1 MARNA
6 HPEVT
11 ERRIL
16 EAARELFTEKGYE
29 KTSIQNIVDRLGNL
43 SKGAIYHHFTSKEA
57 ILDKLNDTDWDYS
70 QAARDR
76 IMART
81 DLNGLEKMRELFK
94 VTIDNKDHRK
104 LNEVTIPLLDD
115 PTTLASSLNFWAAEL
130 PKHWLPIIEEGMR
143 DGSIPTEYPQ
153 EAAELIS
160 LLANYWLLT
169 RFCPPTRA
177 ELRHR
182 IQCLATML
190 NAINVPVFDDE
201 LIRQTCDFYA
211 QLNAQNP
218 EQTPHD

>member
-16 EAARELFTEKGYE
+16 EAARDLFMEKGYD

-43 SKGAIYHHFTSKEA
+43 SKGAIYHHFKSKEA
-57 ILDKLNDTDWDYS
+57 ILDRLNSADWDYS
-70 QAARDR
+70 QGERDH
-76 IMART
+76 IMTRS
-81 DLNGLEKMRELFK
+81 DLNGLQKLRALFT
-94 VTIDNKDHRK
+94 VAISNEEHQK
-104 LNEVTIPLLDD
+104 LNEEAGLPFLDD
-115 PTTLASSLNFWAAEL
+115 PTTLASNLNFWTTEL
-130 PKHWLPIIEEGMR
+130 PKHWLPIIEEGIR

-169 RFCPPTRA
+169 RFYPATRA
-177 ELRHR
+177 ELKHR

-190 NAINVPVFDDE
+190 NAINIPVFDDE
-201 LIRQTCDFYA
+201 LINLTCDFYT
-211 QLNAQNP
+211 QFDNQNP
-218 EQTPHD
+218 K

>member
-16 EAARELFTEKGYE
+16 EAARDLFMEQGYE

-43 SKGAIYHHFTSKEA
+43 SKGAIYHHFKSKEA
-57 ILDKLNDTDWDYS
+57 ILDRLNSADWDYS
-70 QAARDR
+70 QGERDHVMARD
-76 IMART
+76 
-81 DLNGLEKMRELFK
+81 DLNGLQKLRALFT
-94 VTIDNKDHRK
+94 VAINNEEHRK
-104 LNEVTIPLLDD
+104 LNEAGLPFLDD
-115 PTTLASSLNFWAAEL
+115 PTTLASNLNFWATEL

-169 RFCPPTRA
+169 RFYPA
-177 ELRHR
+177 NHAQLKHR
-182 IQCLATML
+182 IQCLAAML
-190 NAINVPVFDDE
+190 NAINIPVFNDE
-201 LIRQTCDFYA
+201 LIEQTYKFYA
-211 QLNAQNP
+211 AFRN
-218 EQTPHD
+218 

>member
-16 EAARELFTEKGYE
+16 EAARDLFMEKGYE
-29 KTSIQNIVDRLGNL
+29 KTSIQNIVDRLGDL
-43 SKGAIYHHFTSKEA
+43 SKGAIYHHFKSKEA
-57 ILDKLNDTDWDYS
+57 ILDRLNSTDWDYS
-70 QAARDR
+70 QGERDR
-76 IMART
+76 IMARN
-81 DLNGLEKMRELFK
+81 DLNGLQKLRALFT
-94 VTIDNKDHRK
+94 VAINNEEHQK
-104 LNEVTIPLLDD
+104 LNEAGLPFLDD
-115 PTTLASSLNFWAAEL
+115 PTTLASNLNFWATEL

-169 RFCPPTRA
+169 RFYPATRA
-177 ELRHR
+177 ELKHR

-190 NAINVPVFDDE
+190 NAINIPVFNDD
-201 LIRQTCDFYA
+201 LINLTTDFYA
-211 QLNAQNP
+211 QFDNQSP
-218 EQTPHD
+218 KQKPHN

>member
-16 EAARELFTEKGYE
+16 EAARDLFMEQGYE

-43 SKGAIYHHFTSKEA
+43 SKGAIYHHFKSKEA
-57 ILDKLNDTDWDYS
+57 ILDRLNSADWDYS
-70 QAARDR
+70 QGERDH
-76 IMART
+76 IMARD
-81 DLNGLEKMRELFK
+81 DLNGLQKLRALFT
-94 VTIDNKDHRK
+94 VAINNEEHRK
-104 LNEVTIPLLDD
+104 LNEAGLPFLDD
-115 PTTLASSLNFWAAEL
+115 PTTLASNLNFWATEL

-169 RFCPPTRA
+169 RFYPANRA
-177 ELRHR
+177 QLHHR

-190 NAINVPVFDDE
+190 SAINIPVFDDE
-201 LIRQTCDFYA
+201 LIDQTCDFYA
-211 QLNAQNP
+211 QFDKQD
-218 EQTPHD
+218 PHD